1 MALTKTTL
9 VAGLPPTVTVAP
21 LTKPVPL
28 IVMGEPPVIRPEP
41 GTTLVTVT
49 AGRLTLMLADFAS
62 EQFAAVGTVTFKV
75 VVPTAPAV
83 KGLFAVPLRP
93 VLEALRSPQP

>member
-83 KGLFAVPLRP
+83 KLMLAVPLPRGIEP
-93 VLEALRSPQP
+93 WL